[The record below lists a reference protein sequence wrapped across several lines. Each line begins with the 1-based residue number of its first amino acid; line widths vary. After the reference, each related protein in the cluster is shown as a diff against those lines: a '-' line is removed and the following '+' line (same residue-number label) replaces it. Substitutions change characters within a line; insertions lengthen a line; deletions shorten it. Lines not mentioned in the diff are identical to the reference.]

1 MAEIFLTQNGDKCDS
16 DYERAVIDDLIDR
29 GVGYGYEVGEARFE
43 YATPVV
49 NGYCKACGAKS
60 KQVVQRRYRTLD
72 VRLENG
78 IVVEIK
84 GKFEPSL
91 RTLMRHLIRGN
102 PGADIRFFF
111 MRDAWQTKKHKQT
124 YGSWA
129 TAQGIKWAAGDP
141 RYNPGTKAYGVGGIP
156 QEWIDE

>member
-1 MAEIFLTQNGDKCDS
+1 MARVFPTQNGDRCDS
-16 DYERAVIDDLIDR
+16 DYERAIIDDLIDR
-29 GVGYGYEVGEARFE
+29 GAGYAYEVSRYE
-43 YATPVV
+43 YTTPVV
-49 NGYCKACGAKS
+49 NGSCEACGNES
-60 KQVVQRRYRTLD
+60 NTVVQRRYRTLD

-84 GKFEPSL
+84 GKFAPSL
-91 RTLMRHLIRGN
+91 RTLMRHLIRCN

-141 RYNPGTKAYGVGGIP
+141 RENPGTIAHGVGGIP